1 MPKSINVNV
10 TNPMTKH
17 NFVSEK
23 SVVTYNFAKNQNRP
37 KVTLKWYEGGL
48 KPELYHDLGIDK
60 MKPYNR
66 QGMIMVGDKN
76 TLITGGRPNNPR
88 LLMSDSDW
96 TDFNKNAPEKTIPR
110 IKDETPVEE
119 WVNAIKNDT
128 LPLSNFEYSAG
139 LTEMALLGCLAQR
152 FNADLEY
159 NADKM
164 KITNREDVNA
174 FLKPPVRKGWSYG
187 EQF

>member
-1 MPKSINVNV
+1 MLNL
-10 TNPMTKH
+10 
-17 NFVSEK
+17 
-23 SVVTYNFAKNQNRP
+23 SVKREGVDLVFARK
-37 KVTLKWYEGGL
+37 KKKYIFL
-48 KPELYHDLGIDK
+48 
-60 MKPYNR
+60 
-66 QGMIMVGDKN
+66 
-76 TLITGGRPNNPR
+76 
-88 LLMSDSDW
+88 
-96 TDFNKNAPEKTIPR
+96 EKTIPR

-152 FNADLEY
+152 FNADLKY

-164 KITNREDVNA
+164 KITNRKDVNA
-174 FLKPPVRKGWSYG
+174 FLKPPARKGWSYG